1 MRTALALAAALL
13 ASGAARA
20 DTVNFDLSGKIYTKY
35 MYQND
40 NTQGCL
46 SLSNPFWVDN
56 IGGHNGACSEFELNI
71 KARVSQ
77 RVSAGVRL
85 QSRWGYLWQDWWEN
99 GDLKKGVADTSG
111 ESLGMNHAEY
121 IKLRG
126 AFIRVAPPIETVR
139 WVTVGSTDYSMW
151 NEWTIGKAR
160 YIDRDNGSGVFVE
173 GDLLPRGM
181 LSYTT
186 GAMAVPKLWAGPG
199 WNTGLKDNEP
209 LAYLYGTDWAFA
221 AKAESR
227 PSDALRLKLIGT
239 LVQDWEADRN
249 SPFLTGAPDA
259 ARCNVPGVGC
269 PDHSV
274 GLASRFRGVNA
285 TLDGTWTPPSSD
297 WLSVNALFAFS
308 DNDVNPAYA
317 TNLVRNGQGFSPVVF
332 KTDARGNPIA
342 SLGYAGKLLI
352 ETFDPFKTGLSF
364 KFEYFNIGE
373 EYNAIMGARREA
385 DVLLTEG
392 IITGGFIRGGQL
404 PTLNVANEFVDW
416 DEPWYETVIG
426 WHGATLLAEYVS
438 GPLKATLEGTGILY
452 NTNAQNRDTRNQY
465 PDFLYTNGFTDP
477 AAFTADQDYANV
489 YDRGKDPR
497 SVYAQY
503 QDRRTLIG
511 VANLQYL
518 VPGGR
523 GTLLN
528 AKLKYVNDYDGRK
541 ASNPLDDYRGQA
553 YLGFLSASVQPTN
566 ELKLFGGYEFT
577 YWKENKRNGTE
588 EGGFYDASTR
598 RHTAR
603 VGMSYA
609 FGGALFSYTLEY
621 FHKNLFRDPRAYYD
635 MIWNVWRAKATF
647 EAGW

>member
-1 MRTALALAAALL
+1 MRTALAIASALL
-13 ASGAARA
+13 VSAAARA

-71 KARVSQ
+71 NAKVSQ

-85 QSRWGYLWQDWWEN
+85 QSRWGALWQDWWEN
-99 GDLKKGVADTSG
+99 GDLKKGIADTSG
-111 ESLGMNHAEY
+111 ESLGMNHAQY

-126 AFIRVAPPIETVR
+126 LFIRVAPPIETVR
-139 WVTVGSTDYSMW
+139 WVTVGSTDFSMW

-173 GDLLPRGM
+173 GDLLPGKM

-186 GAMAVPKLWAGPG
+186 GAMALPKLWAGPG
-199 WNTGLKDNEP
+199 WQTGLKDNDP
-209 LAYLYGTDWAFA
+209 LASLYGTDWAFA
-221 AKAESR
+221 AKLDSR
-227 PSDALRLKLIGT
+227 PSDALKLRLIGT
-239 LVQDWEADRN
+239 MTQDWEADRN
-249 SPFLTGAPDA
+249 SPFLTGTPDA
-259 ARCNVPGVGC
+259 SRCNNPNVGC

-274 GLASRFRGVNA
+274 GLASRFRGINA
-285 TLDGTWTPPSSD
+285 TIDGTWTPPARD
-297 WLSVNALFAFS
+297 WLSVSGLVAFS
-308 DNDVNPAYA
+308 DNKVNPLYA

-332 KTDARGNPIA
+332 KTDAQGNSIP
-342 SLGYAGKLLI
+342 SLGYAAKLLV
-352 ETFDPFKTGLSF
+352 ETFDPWKTGLSL

-385 DVLLTEG
+385 DVLITDG
-392 IITGGFIRGGQL
+392 IIGGGFTRGGQL

-426 WHGATLLAEYVS
+426 WHGATLIGEYVS

-452 NTNAQNRDTRNQY
+452 NTNAQNRDTKNQY
-465 PDFLYTNGFTDP
+465 PDFLYTNGFTDTT
-477 AAFTADQDYANV
+477 AYTADQDYANV

-497 SVYAQY
+497 SVYARY
-503 QDRRTLIG
+503 QDRHTLLG
-511 VANLQYL
+511 VATVQYL

-523 GTLLN
+523 GTVVN

-541 ASNPLDDYRGQA
+541 AGNGADDYRGQEI
-553 YLGFLSASVQPTN
+553 LGFVSLSVQPTN
-566 ELKLFGGYEFT
+566 ELKALVGYEYT
-577 YWKENKRNGTE
+577 YWKEAKRNGTE
-588 EGGFYDASTR
+588 EGGFYDVNTR

-603 VGMSYA
+603 AGLTYA
-609 FGGALFSYTLEY
+609 FGGALLSYTLEY
-621 FHKNLFRDPRAYYD
+621 FHKNLFRDPHAYYD